1 MYVKNSVIRKN
12 YLLLFTFSDK
22 YEVPSTEEPRD
33 FEEHDDDDDDDD
45 DHIVREF
52 NDEFT
57 QAVLRSTFGT
67 FHSCAEMGTIQP
79 NSITPNQN
87 RSVSR
92 RQKRGFWLAFGPPGL
107 VIGLVI
113 CKLN

>member
-1 MYVKNSVIRKN
+1 M
-12 YLLLFTFSDK
+12 FTFSDE

-45 DHIVREF
+45 HLSRVREF

-57 QAVLRSTFGT
+57 QAVLRSTLHT
-67 FHSCAEMGTIQP
+67 FHSCAEVGMVQP

-87 RSVSR
+87 RSVWR
-92 RQKRGFWLAFGPPGL
+92 RQKRGFWLAFGPVG
-107 VIGLVI
+107 VAIGLVI
-113 CKLN
+113 CK